1 MTEDFSVGMHIKRL
15 HELMTLKA
23 NQMFRRYDLTL
34 SQAMILVHC
43 VEQKTEYVMQ
53 KELETTFGLSHA
65 TISGLLK
72 RLSENGFLAV
82 CISEED
88 KRQRKVYLT
97 KKAQRM
103 AEQLQQGGKLFGKD
117 DYQPL

>member
-1 MTEDFSVGMHIKRL
+1 
-15 HELMTLKA
+15 
-23 NQMFRRYDLTL
+23 
-34 SQAMILVHC
+34 